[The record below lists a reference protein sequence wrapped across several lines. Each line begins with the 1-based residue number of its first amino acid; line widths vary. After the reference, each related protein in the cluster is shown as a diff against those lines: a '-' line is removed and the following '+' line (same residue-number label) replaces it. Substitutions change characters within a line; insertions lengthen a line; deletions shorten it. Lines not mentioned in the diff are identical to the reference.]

1 MVTVAIFAPRPE
13 LIIKSQFEFLDSD
26 AKEVPPP
33 EVRGEVL
40 VSADFG
46 GSMKIF
52 INKFKPGS
60 G

>member
-1 MVTVAIFAPRPE
+1 MAIFAPNPG
-13 LIIKSQFEFLDSD
+13 LIIKPQFEFLDSD
-26 AKEVPPP
+26 IKEAPPP
-33 EVRGEVL
+33 DVRGEVL
-40 VSADFG
+40 ISADFG